1 MHFGSSVGLPLRQML
16 LLLREKEE
24 GRSWNKIINLTTL
37 IKMMYLGYLSCK
49 YASNIQNYWTALRHY
64 STIVSVWVLSLRSKN
79 LTFRQQQSRMA
90 GNDAI
95 YSTAYSGEN
104 FKVFQRLNLTHDYI
118 DMKIPNF
125 MFIKNQNSVIS
136 LRIPLAWN

>member
-1 MHFGSSVGLPLRQML
+1 
-16 LLLREKEE
+16 
-24 GRSWNKIINLTTL
+24 
-37 IKMMYLGYLSCK
+37 MMYLGYLSCK